1 MKHPRQLLRVVY
13 INYIIA
19 RRGLDQVL
27 FSRSSL
33 SSFRFLAYFNPW
45 NWFRPANYSR
55 GLAIRLA
62 LEQLG
67 PVFVKFG
74 QILSTRPDLLPED
87 IIVELEKLQD
97 QVPPFSE
104 TEALLVAEKTFGC
117 PLSQIFSEFSLTP
130 LASASIAQVHAATLV
145 TGQEVVVKIQRP
157 NIVKTIQRDI
167 GLLYTIA
174 GLTEKFWRH
183 GRRLRPKELVAE
195 FERSIINELDFTR
208 EAASGSQL
216 RRNFQDS
223 RLLYVPEIFWDYTSP
238 TIIVMERIAGI
249 PVTDKLSLEKAG
261 INLKK
266 IAERGVEIFFTQ
278 VFRDSFFHA
287 DMHPGNIFI
296 STEHPQDPQYLAVDF
311 GIMGTLSP
319 NDQHY
324 LAQNFLAFFRRDYR
338 QVAVLHIES
347 GWVPPQTRIEE
358 FEAAIRSVCEP
369 IFNKPLRDIS
379 FAHLLLR
386 LFQTASQFKMEIQPQ
401 LLLLQKTLFN
411 IEGLGRKLYPDLD
424 LWTTAKPF
432 LERSVRKRYSK
443 RVLLKQVME
452 RMPSL
457 INDLMVLPELAR
469 TVLEQ
474 EKKQQVLNEWRERT
488 VVEYPAHKKNSGT
501 FFIGV
506 ATTLLATAGLSMLLG
521 GEYTLPAFW
530 YKSLV
535 VASAASLL
543 ISLLLR
549 KNS

>member
-19 RRGLDQVL
+19 RQGLDQVIL
-27 FSRSSL
+27 SRSNFSSL
-33 SSFRFLAYFNPW
+33 RFLSFLNPW
-45 NWFRPANYSR
+45 NWFRPAHYSR
-55 GLAIRLA
+55 GLAIRLS

-87 IIVELEKLQD
+87 IILELEKLQD

-104 TEALLVAEKTFGC
+104 TEALQVAEKSFKR
-117 PLSQIFSEFSLTP
+117 PLAEIFSEFSLTP
-130 LASASIAQVHAATLV
+130 LASASIAQVHAATLLN
-145 TGQEVVVKIQRP
+145 GQQVVVKIQRP
-157 NIVKTIQRDI
+157 NIARTIQRDI

-208 EAASGSQL
+208 EAANGSLL

-223 RLLYVPEIFWDYTSP
+223 KLLYVPEIYWDYTS
-238 TIIVMERIAGI
+238 TNIIVMERIAGI
-249 PVTDKLSLEKAG
+249 PVTDRLSLEKAG

-296 STEHPQDPQYLAVDF
+296 ARENPEDPQYLAVDF
-311 GIMGTLSP
+311 GIMGALSP
-319 NDQHY
+319 SDQHY

-347 GWVPPQTRIEE
+347 GWVPPQTRVEE
-358 FEAAIRSVCEP
+358 FEAAIRSVSEP

-424 LWTTAKPF
+424 LWATAKPF
-432 LERSVRKRYSK
+432 LERSVRKRYNK
-443 RVLLKQVME
+443 RAMLKQVME
-452 RMPSL
+452 KMPSL
-457 INDLMVLPELAR
+457 VNDLLVLPQLAR

-474 EKKQQVLNEWRERT
+474 EKKQQILSEWQQRT
-488 VVEYPAHKKNSGT
+488 AGEYSIHKKNSSV
-501 FFIGV
+501 FFVGV
-506 ATTLLATAGLSMLLG
+506 ASALLAMAGISMLLDSA
-521 GEYTLPAFW
+521 LALSAFW
-530 YKSLV
+530 YKTLV
-535 VASAASLL
+535 IGSGISLL
-543 ISLLLR
+543 ISLFTR
-549 KNS
+549 NNS